1 MDMAAILFNGAGPFE
16 QIGNTLSIKGP
27 MWDLVRTAQ
36 AVSEKTTLQIW
47 PCCKKVKGQLMA
59 IIWTNLVVF
68 ESLML
73 YTEIQPQSF
82 LGSREEDFLQFLPY
96 TDMVAILQNHLTNW
110 QYPFDRKPHVISGE
124 NCSSSFRKKTFKKLH
139 NSIHV
144 YSPGARADNPQGT
157 KVWLKLKCFTTLITH
172 CKFQPLVFNTFWENY
187 FSTFSPYKLM
197 GTQTWPCCKNIRGQ
211 NMAIIWTNVVDLES
225 LMLYT
230 MI

>member
-73 YTEIQPQSF
+73 YTKIQPQSF
-82 LGSREEDFLQFLPY
+82 LGSREDFLQFLPY
-96 TDMVAILQNHLTNW
+96 TDMVAILQNHLNKLAI
-110 QYPFDRKPHVISGE
+110 PFQQKAPCDIWW
-124 NCSSSFRKKTFKKLH
+124 KL
-139 NSIHV
+139 
-144 YSPGARADNPQGT
+144 
-157 KVWLKLKCFTTLITH
+157 LKQ
-172 CKFQPLVFNTFWENY
+172 FQKED
-187 FSTFSPYKLM
+187 
-197 GTQTWPCCKNIRGQ
+197 I
-211 NMAIIWTNVVDLES
+211 
-225 LMLYT
+225 
-230 MI
+230 